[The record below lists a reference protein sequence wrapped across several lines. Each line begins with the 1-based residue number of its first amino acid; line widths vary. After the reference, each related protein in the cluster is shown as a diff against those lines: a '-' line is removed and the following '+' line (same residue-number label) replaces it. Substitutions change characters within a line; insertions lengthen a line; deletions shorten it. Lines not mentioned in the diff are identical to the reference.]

1 MNVPKLS
8 PNGPL
13 GKGVEV
19 VAKDGNGLYAL
30 NKPGGVL
37 SHPNRKGEEE
47 KALLTLPYNAKS
59 RCYEGGYYLLNR
71 LDSATTGLI
80 LVTTEQEIAEAVVR
94 EFEKQKVEKIYHA
107 LVFGKPGRAREK
119 WEDVLRVQKKGG
131 QLRGQSKG
139 GKGGLPATTL
149 MRQLKTTPGIP
160 PLSLLELQPLTGRT
174 HQLRVQC
181 SQRRLPIVGDQTYG
195 QFQWNRQFA
204 RKTGIKDLHLHSAEI
219 RLSYLYKGQ
228 RHTFSAKTKSGFS

>member
-13 GKGVEV
+13 GRGVEV

-30 NKPGGVL
+30 NKPAGIL
-37 SHPNRKGEEE
+37 SHPNRKGEE
-47 KALLTLPYNAKS
+47 KKSLLALPYNPQN

-80 LVTTEQEIAEAVVR
+80 LVSTDQEVAEAVVR

-107 LVFGKPGRAREK
+107 LVFGKPGRVREK

-131 QLRGQSKG
+131 QLRGQSRS
-139 GKGGLPATTL
+139 GKGGLSATTL
-149 MRQLKTTPGIP
+149 MRQLKTTPGVP

-204 RKTGIKDLHLHSAEI
+204 KETGRKGLHLHSAEI
-219 RLSYLYKGQ
+219 RLSYLYKGKS
-228 RHTFSAKTKSGFS
+228 HVFSAKIESDFA